1 MRLSL
6 ACYWRSPCFS
16 RLCDK
21 LQSEGPSQHASILI
35 VIQTIGERMHRE
47 SIRSR
52 RHCCGAVRK
61 AGHIAYIICG
71 IGEGIRMCAYIITKG
86 AFVAQEGADD
96 GSLGDRPFKILNAG
110 LALTSFVHLLVFVPL
125 LGGDHAG
132 PLLPAL
138 LGVWG
143 TSFAVSASGAYRGSD

>member
-1 MRLSL
+1 M
-6 ACYWRSPCFS
+6 
-16 RLCDK
+16 
-21 LQSEGPSQHASILI
+21 
-35 VIQTIGERMHRE
+35 
-47 SIRSR
+47 
-52 RHCCGAVRK
+52 
-61 AGHIAYIICG
+61 
-71 IGEGIRMCAYIITKG
+71 RMCMHIYTYNRHIR
-86 AFVAQEGADD
+86 VAQEGADD

>member
-1 MRLSL
+1 MQLL
-6 ACYWRSPCFS
+6 
-16 RLCDK
+16 
-21 LQSEGPSQHASILI
+21 
-35 VIQTIGERMHRE
+35 
-47 SIRSR
+47 
-52 RHCCGAVRK
+52 RK
-61 AGHIAYIICG
+61 TGHIGHTTCG
-71 IGEGIRMCAYIITKG
+71 TGEGMRMCMHIYTYNRHIR
-86 AFVAQEGADD
+86 VAQEGADD